1 MYLMKMFSRLPLRVL
16 LTVPYVLMVVLLAV
30 IVGVLSYRAGRDA
43 VDEFSGQLLI
53 ETVNRIAQ
61 AVDRHVAG
69 SAAVLETAFPQGVA
83 APASITGDLQ
93 ALRTRFWLATSVH
106 RDPNNYA
113 YYGDKAGRFFGLWR
127 HSEMDAELRLRSQG
141 TGPRSIQRFS
151 GISGALQPAVVE
163 ERIFDP
169 RQRPW
174 YRAAQAGSA
183 ATWTSIY
190 IDFKTTELVATRA
203 RRVDDAAGQF
213 AGVVATDLSLRQV
226 NQFLTQLA
234 LSSNGVAMV
243 VEANGDLIG
252 VSRGPHLRS
261 NVGAPNTRLN
271 AAASSDPVVAATYQ
285 SVRAALAN
293 NNGQQPRT
301 GVFDGAD
308 GKAVQIGYARLRDM
322 AGLDWI
328 IMVAVPRHDFLQR
341 IEKNFVRTAVLS
353 LIAALAVVL
362 VGLGVLAVVNKE
374 LRHLVEA
381 ARRVG
386 RGEPDVHLRVKRRD
400 ELGDLARSFAD
411 MQTRL
416 TTDPLTGLSNRE
428 AVLRRL
434 EARIAQQRRPSDAQP
449 FVLMFADLNEFKQV
463 NDRFGHDVGD
473 AVLREVA
480 QRLKNGVRAQDVVA
494 RYAGDEFLILFD
506 AVQTQAEADAARKHL
521 EATLR
526 QPLAALA
533 MLAPGEPGIGASF
546 GVALYPVDGQ
556 DVAALVQHA
565 DKEMYRRKRS
575 AGPQPA

>member
-1 MYLMKMFSRLPLRVL
+1 MSVIKIFSRLPLRVL
-16 LTVPYVLMVVLLAV
+16 LTVPYVLMVVLLAL

-69 SAAVLETAFPQGVA
+69 SAAVLEAAFPQGVA
-83 APASITGDLQ
+83 APESISGDMA

-113 YYGDKAGRFFGLWR
+113 YYGDEQGRFFGLWR
-127 HSEMDAELRLRSQG
+127 YAELDAELRLRTQG
-141 TGPRSIQRFS
+141 SGPRSIHRFS
-151 GISGALQPAVVE
+151 GIGGELQPAQLE
-163 ERIFDP
+163 QRIFDP

-174 YRAAQAGSA
+174 YRAAQAGPTS
-183 ATWTSIY
+183 TWTSIY

-203 RRVDDAAGQF
+203 RRVDDAAGRL

-252 VSRGPHLRS
+252 VSRGPHLLA
-261 NVGAPNTRLN
+261 NAGAENTRLN
-271 AAASSDPVVAATYQ
+271 AANSSDPLVAATYRSVQ
-285 SVRAALAN
+285 SALASN
-293 NNGQQPRT
+293 TATAPRT
-301 GVFDGAD
+301 GVFEGSDGR
-308 GKAVQIGYARLRDM
+308 AVQVGYARLRDK

-341 IEKNFVRTAVLS
+341 IETNFIRTGIFGL
-353 LIAALAVVL
+353 LAALAVVL
-362 VGLGVLAVVNKE
+362 VGLAVLAVVTNE
-374 LRHLVEA
+374 LRRFVDA
-381 ARRVG
+381 AKQLG
-386 RGEPDVHLRVKRRD
+386 NGQAGMQLRVNRRD

-416 TTDPLTGLSNRE
+416 TTDALTGLCNRE
-428 AVLRRL
+428 AVVRRI
-434 EARIAQQRRPSDAQP
+434 EDRIAQHRRSSDAQP
-449 FVLMFADLNEFKQV
+449 FVLMFADLNDFKTV

-473 AVLREVA
+473 AVLREVG
-480 QRLKNGVRAQDVVA
+480 QRLRAGVRTQDTVA

-506 AVQTQAEADAARKHL
+506 AVHTPQEAHAARAHL
-521 EATLR
+521 EAALR
-526 QPLAALA
+526 QPLDALA
-533 MLAPGEPGIGASF
+533 ACAPNEPGIGASF
-546 GVALYPVDGQ
+546 GVALYPEHGQ
-556 DVAALVQHA
+556 DVASLVQHA
-565 DKEMYRRKRS
+565 DLEMYRRKRGDD
-575 AGPQPA
+575 APR